1 MAVEERKVIIYDGRR
16 MIFVNF
22 KTYQQGTGEEAV
34 KLAKV
39 CQLVNEKTS
48 VIVISV
54 VQVADVFRLT
64 SQGFEVWAQHVDDID
79 FGPNTGQILPQAVA
93 AAGAK
98 GTLLNHS
105 ENKLPVEVIKETIKR
120 CQTLEIKTL
129 VCSDNLEEAKQ
140 IIEARPNF
148 IAYEPPEFIGSQ
160 VASVSSVKPEVIRDF
175 VRAIKEVPVLVGAGI
190 HSQKDVKAALK
201 LGAKGILVATD
212 VVLAK
217 NPEKELLD
225 LAGGFNEKTV

>member
-1 MAVEERKVIIYDGRR
+1 MMEE

-22 KTYQQGTGEEAV
+22 KTYEQGTGKEAV

-39 CQLVNEKTS
+39 CQVVSKKAS
-48 VIVISV
+48 AIIIPV
-54 VQVADVFRLT
+54 VQTADVFRLV
-64 SQGFEVWAQHVDDID
+64 SQGFEVWAQHVDDIN
-79 FGPNTGQILPQAVA
+79 FGPNTGQILPQAVV

-105 ENKLPVEVIKETIKR
+105 ENKLPIEVIKEIIKHG
-120 CQTLEIKTL
+120 QALKLETL
-129 VCSDNLEEAKQ
+129 VCADSLEEAKA
-140 IIEARPNF
+140 IVEARPNF

-160 VASVSSVKPEVIRDF
+160 TTSVSSVKPEVIKDF
-175 VRAIKEVPVLVGAGI
+175 VREIKEVPVLVGAGV
-190 HSQKDVKAALK
+190 HSQKDVKKALK

-225 LAGGFNEKTV
+225 LAGGFR